1 MEKQQEVKKEEK
13 QIKQQENSKERVYGV
28 PFVKDDPRINK
39 EGRPLGSKDFTTI
52 FNEALKKI
60 AKEKDIDP
68 DSVEVNLVLRAI
80 SEARKGNFK
89 FYKDIFDR
97 KYGKAQG
104 YLDVTSKG
112 QEITGIKIEI
122 VKGLV
127 KKPDDTTKNN
137 KNEGNNTVREEP

>member
-89 FYKDIFDR
+89 FYKDR